1 MIGLVILVTNR
12 KLCHDDFLLRIDR
25 LASGKP
31 DGVILREKDLRPAQ
45 YETLAIKVQ
54 EICEKHGVPL
64 IINQNVAVALRLKVP
79 GIGLSMENL
88 RKYQNEVQGFSHIG
102 ASVHS
107 VDEAVEAQR
116 LGATYLI
123 AGHIFSTDC
132 KKGVPPRG
140 LSFLNEVCSKV
151 SLPVF
156 AIGGI
161 TADNVNR
168 VRNAGA
174 KGICVMS
181 EAMTTQNPE
190 ELRSIF

>member
-1 MIGLVILVTNR
+1 MVILVTNR

-54 EICEKHGVPL
+54 EICKKHGVPL
-64 IINQNVAVALRLKVP
+64 IINQNVAIAMRLKVS

-88 RKYQNEVQGFSHIG
+88 RKYQNELQGFTHVG

-161 TADNVNR
+161 TAENVNM
-168 VRNAGA
+168 VRSAGA
-174 KGICVMS
+174 KGICIMS
-181 EAMTTQNPE
+181 EAMTTENPE
-190 ELRSIF
+190 ELRNKF

>member
-1 MIGLVILVTNR
+1 MVIYVTNR
-12 KLCHDDFLLRIDR
+12 RLCHDDFLVRIDK

-31 DGVILREKDLRPAQ
+31 DGIILREKDLSPAD
-45 YETLAIKVQ
+45 YEALTIKIK
-54 EICEKHGVPL
+54 EICKKHGVPL
-64 IINQNVAVALRLKVP
+64 IINQNVVVALRLRVP

-88 RKYQNEVQGFSHIG
+88 RKYQNELQGFTHIG

-140 LSFLNEVCSKV
+140 LSFLNEVCNKV

-161 TADNVNR
+161 TEDNVNR
-168 VRNAGA
+168 VRSAGT
-174 KGICVMS
+174 KGICIMS
-181 EAMTTQNPE
+181 EAMTTESPE
-190 ELRSIF
+190 ELRGKF

>member
-54 EICEKHGVPL
+54 EICKKHGVPL
-64 IINQNVAVALRLKVP
+64 IINQNVAIAMRLKVS

-88 RKYQNEVQGFSHIG
+88 RKYQNELQGFTHVG

-161 TADNVNR
+161 TAENVNM
-168 VRNAGA
+168 VRSAGA
-174 KGICVMS
+174 KGICIMS
-181 EAMTTQNPE
+181 EAMTTENPE
-190 ELRSIF
+190 ELRNKF

>member
-1 MIGLVILVTNR
+1 MVIYVTNR
-12 KLCHDDFLLRIDR
+12 RLCHDDFLHRIDR

-31 DGVILREKDLRPAQ
+31 DGIILREKDLGPAQ

-54 EICEKHGVPL
+54 GICEMHGVPL
-64 IINQNVAVALRLKVP
+64 IINQNVAVALRLKVS

-88 RKYQNEVQGFSHIG
+88 RKYQNELQYFTHKG

-107 VDEAVEAQR
+107 VDEAVEAEH

-132 KKGVPPRG
+132 KKGVSPRG
-140 LSFLNEVCSKV
+140 LTFLDNVCSKV

-161 TADNVNR
+161 TADNLDG
-168 VRNAGA
+168 VRSSGA
-174 KGICVMS
+174 KGICIMS
-181 EAMTTQNPE
+181 EAMTTKNPE
-190 ELRSIF
+190 ELRSKF